1 MSSAPLTGPVPRPE
15 GHRRGSPEFTR
26 MLIAMFCAGLA
37 TFAQLYS
44 PQAVLPS
51 IARDLGVDAASAALM
66 VSAGTLGLALFA
78 LPWTYLADRWGKVR
92 AMEIAVVS
100 ATVLGLVI
108 PWIPHF
114 GSVLVLRLAQGAA
127 LAGMAALAVSYISEE
142 THALH
147 AGAATG
153 LYVAG
158 PHWAGWPAG

>member
-1 MSSAPLTGPVPRPE
+1 
-15 GHRRGSPEFTR
+15 

-51 IARDLGVDAASAALM
+51 IARDLGVEAASAALM

-92 AMEIAVVS
+92 AMEIAVVA

-108 PWIPHF
+108 TRREKK
-114 GSVLVLRLAQGAA
+114 LAAKKAAYARRQRRRARLARQDATARRLVSTTTADAGHIAA
-127 LAGMAALAVSYISEE
+127 
-142 THALH
+142 
-147 AGAATG
+147 
-153 LYVAG
+153 
-158 PHWAGWPAG
+158 